1 MNQKELPLKF
11 EQIRTFGQVFSD
23 TRKLIRE
30 NFSVFF
36 RTILFLV
43 GPFALLSCTLQTFYE
58 VKIIGG
64 HSHSWYDIDA
74 YGDAT
79 TIYKQLRW
87 ILNGLLTAVVV
98 SHFMK
103 VYREKGPGK
112 FDVNDVTKSIFSD
125 FGGSFVT
132 VLLVLIVVVI
142 FAAALL
148 GLLYGVGELSPG
160 AGVLM
165 VVLGCIGYVLLRFP
179 LWYFAYG
186 LFHARLAEPGR
197 RNPFSALQL
206 AGSVFVGNWWNT
218 WAVFFVL
225 WLLLMVIGYVI
236 ALPET
241 ILSMMTNVWHFD
253 PTSDPDIDW
262 KLVDSILT
270 SIGEFAR
277 TLIYSVFSAAIALH
291 FYSLKEK
298 KDGLGTT
305 DLLEQIGKNKEDDNI
320 ELTY

>member
-36 RTILFLV
+36 RTMLFLV
-43 GPFALLSCTLQTFYE
+43 GPFALLTCTLQTFYE
-58 VKIIGG
+58 VKIIGA
-64 HSHSWYDIDA
+64 HSHSWYDLDS
-74 YGDAT
+74 YGDAS

-112 FDVNDVTKSIFSD
+112 FDVNDVTKSIFRD

-132 VLLVLIVVVI
+132 ALLVLIAVVI
-142 FAAALL
+142 VAAVLL
-148 GLLYGVGELSPG
+148 GLLYGVGQLSPG
-160 AGVLM
+160 AGVLF
-165 VVLGCIGYVLLRFP
+165 VVLASIGYVLLRFP
-179 LWYFAYG
+179 MWYFAYG
-186 LFHARLAEPGR
+186 LFHARFAEPGR
-197 RNPFSALQL
+197 KNPFSALQL
-206 AGSVFVGNWWNT
+206 AGRVFAGNWWST
-218 WAVFFVL
+218 WAIFFVL
-225 WLLLMVIGYVI
+225 WLLLSVIGYVI
-236 ALPET
+236 SLPEN
-241 ILSMMTNVWHFD
+241 ILSMMSNVWHFD
-253 PTSDPDIDW
+253 PTKNTDIDW
-262 KLVDSILT
+262 KLVESILT

-298 KDGLGTT
+298 NDGMGTT
-305 DLLEQIGKNKEDDNI
+305 ELLEQIGTNKEDDNI